1 MNIKQNMRIKIQQMS
16 KYIFLNQT
24 FQVLTDCLFWFLQTQ
39 MILLKGIKP
48 KGITYQK
55 VLLRIITSSPVEKLL
70 WPNHRF
76 WYKTIWRNKKV
87 NNRASWR
94 LQYRM
99 FVLLWLRQKTLKTTS
114 GWSDQPKGIKCW
126 FRNNSACWSKRQFTG
141 QLKKLDY
148 NDNAKMQ
155 GEMKQMFS

>member
-70 WPNHRF
+70 
-76 WYKTIWRNKKV
+76 
-87 NNRASWR
+87 
-94 LQYRM
+94 
-99 FVLLWLRQKTLKTTS
+99 
-114 GWSDQPKGIKCW
+114 
-126 FRNNSACWSKRQFTG
+126 
-141 QLKKLDY
+141 
-148 NDNAKMQ
+148 
-155 GEMKQMFS
+155 